1 MLSLTLCTEDVL
13 LLEFMYLVFT
23 HMSGGESY
31 RRRLRPLLLCLC
43 VLINFPVCSFCLFV
57 CCVQKNSDNYIKVLG
72 TNTID
77 FYFKIYLNG

>member
-23 HMSGGESY
+23 RMSGSESY

-43 VLINFPVCSFCLFV
+43 E
-57 CCVQKNSDNYIKVLG
+57 
-72 TNTID
+72 D
-77 FYFKIYLNG
+77 FLSN

>member
-31 RRRLRPLLLCLC
+31 RRRLRPCLLYT
-43 VLINFPVCSFCLFV
+43 
-57 CCVQKNSDNYIKVLG
+57 SDAA
-72 TNTID
+72 D
-77 FYFKIYLNG
+77 ER